1 MFNKK
6 VPFHTTLVF
15 FISTCVLGL
24 LLYRQVE
31 TNNQL
36 TEIQDQS
43 ETTAGVCRYKLSR
56 LGGYKYIHPL
66 MFAEPACE
74 SPALQGIRSQLEQL
88 TGEYRSQG
96 LINSA
101 GIYLREFKSGSWI
114 SIGDEQK
121 YSPGSLMKIPELI
134 TFYKMNEKH
143 PGYLNTKVKYEVPLP
158 SSKTTH
164 FVSKSIEVGK
174 TYTIRELL
182 RYMVEYSDNNATN
195 LLNQQLDVPT
205 FKKVFTDLGLTEPDW
220 NANDYPVTAR
230 ELSSFMKVLY
240 NASYLNNEDSEACL
254 ELMRNCEFKEGM
266 KAAVPENCPIV
277 HKFGEGGADASPDLS
292 ETGIIFSRGGTFM
305 LTVMVNGRDIKKL
318 PEVIR
323 GISALAYQ
331 QMNGLTVSSM

>member
-1 MFNKK
+1 
-6 VPFHTTLVF
+6 
-15 FISTCVLGL
+15 
-24 LLYRQVE
+24 
-31 TNNQL
+31 
-36 TEIQDQS
+36 
-43 ETTAGVCRYKLSR
+43 
-56 LGGYKYIHPL
+56 
-66 MFAEPACE
+66 
-74 SPALQGIRSQLEQL
+74 
-88 TGEYRSQG
+88 
-96 LINSA
+96 
-101 GIYLREFKSGSWI
+101 
-114 SIGDEQK
+114 
-121 YSPGSLMKIPELI
+121 MKIPELI

-195 LLNQQLDVPT
+195 LLNQQMDVPT
-205 FKKVFTDLGLTEPDW
+205 FKKVFTDLGLAEPDW

-230 ELSSFMKVLY
+230 ELSTFMKVLY

-277 HKFGEGGADASPDLS
+277 HKFGEGGAHASPDLS
-292 ETGIIFSRGGTFM
+292 ETGIIFSPGGTFM
-305 LTVMVNGRDIKKL
+305 LTVMVNGQDIKKL